1 MKPVLREV
9 TDKNGNVEMVFS
21 PTALMVLYSI
31 NRAKN
36 PGLSSAEVCRM
47 TKIDPGLPGKW
58 AAKYGTHFTNWLEEA
73 LDAQTDDD
81 AAVLE
86 RVGMIQA
93 VQSGNFQFWREMA
106 RAKGVIKDE
115 QPKKGLTIN
124 TDFTV
129 IMQESGGNLELA
141 RQKMLAAVRGH
152 AQPVSEQKIIEAEVV
167 PVKK

>member
-1 MKPVLREV
+1 
-9 TDKNGNVEMVFS
+9 MVFE
-21 PTALMVLYSI
+21 PTPLMILYSI
-31 NRAKN
+31 NLGKN
-36 PGLSSAEVCRM
+36 PGLTSAEVCRL

-58 AAKYGTHFTNWLEEA
+58 AAKYGTYFLNWLEEA
-73 LDAQTDDD
+73 KDAQTDDD

-86 RVGMIQA
+86 RVGMIRA
-93 VQSGNFQFWREMA
+93 VQAGGFSFWKEMA

-152 AQPVSEQKIIEAEVV
+152 AQPVAEQKIIEAEVV